1 MVRALLMLTL
11 LLASCERTPPPRP
24 DQTVKQATTPPPTFL
39 VNKRGVRG
47 LLSDR
52 EAPLPTK
59 AQLDVHGD
67 ADVALRELALSD
79 SSMAVRKRAISSL
92 AHYPNRQ
99 TRRLLRDMAKA
110 EKLQKDLRRAAQVAY
125 ETVEAT
131 AASQSPDSPPH

>member
-1 MVRALLMLTL
+1 MVRVLLMLAL
-11 LLASCERTPPPRP
+11 LLVSCEGAPPPRP
-24 DQTVKQATTPPPTFL
+24 DQSVKQVTKPRPTVL

-92 AHYPNRQ
+92 ANYPNRQ
-99 TRRLLRDMAKA
+99 TRQLLGDMAKA
-110 EKLQKDLRRAAQVAY
+110 EKLQKDLRQAAQVAY

-131 AASQSPDSPPH
+131 AASQSPDSPSH